1 MKKRKIEAGDLVFN
15 SVPASTATV
24 APLQP
29 ANVRSLGWFVGFAIG
44 IALTIML
51 VPALIRAQET
61 PFHIEEASIT
71 DIQNAIRTGQTSCEA
86 VVQAYVTRARAYN
99 GACTSLLTK
108 DGAAIP
114 QSTGMMRAGSLLK
127 YPTQTVPASTVF
139 PDLDKYEGLPLELGR
154 MITSASDPTVQL
166 QYGWRMGIP
175 EAGQLDALEVL
186 NIRGER
192 SITCK
197 GDFDRAPEDGTLP
210 AGAPAACEEFR
221 KLPDAI
227 ERARELDKQYGRNP
241 DTAKLPMYCAV
252 FSLKDWYDA
261 KDMRGTGGNDVNF
274 AMDVPKEDSPDIA
287 ALREEGA
294 IIYAVST
301 ASNVTMA
308 QSAVGPNKPAGY
320 TPETDLQYAPWGGQA
335 CNPYDTA
342 RIPRGTSN
350 GSGVSVSA
358 NLATC
363 GVCEQTSA
371 SCKGPASRNG
381 IALILTTKGILD
393 DGGITGKNSGD
404 RAGIHCKTLKDAA
417 LVLDSIKGFKSD
429 DIFSAIPKGIIPDKP
444 YTSFLVPDS
453 AVADKPLT
461 GMRIAIVREFMVKH
475 TKNDETIS
483 DQLDGEIKSVVRDK
497 LGAELIESID
507 PAYADDPSVPNMSY
521 TFRDAMAEIL
531 PRTVPEFFFQKDAQ
545 GNLIYAVPGWDVTS
559 VDYDVALSLHK
570 APLSNKVN
578 IRTIAKFYAN
588 PSTLLLTNRYLAA
601 RGDTRVKDWA
611 SWVKNATFKTEQ
623 ERAHALNAVNVTDAR
638 PDPKQ
643 LDYLKMQTVT
653 RMIVLRVMQE
663 NHVDVFINPEQT
675 TAPYLL
681 GGANE
686 PEVNGR
692 GTQSCCQGFTALLG
706 SPEVDVP
713 AGFITTAYDPKYVL
727 SPDKKSYIPTTG
739 SVKMTMPHPMP
750 ISLMFWAG
758 PGYDPDVI
766 KAGSAYESATH
777 HRTPPPQFGPVPG
790 ESITPIIS
798 MNASH

>member
-1 MKKRKIEAGDLVFN
+1 M
-15 SVPASTATV
+15 
-24 APLQP
+24 
-29 ANVRSLGWFVGFAIG
+29 
-44 IALTIML
+44 
-51 VPALIRAQET
+51 
-61 PFHIEEASIT
+61 
-71 DIQNAIRTGQTSCEA
+71 
-86 VVQAYVTRARAYN
+86 QAYIARAKAYN
-99 GACTSLLTK
+99 GACTALLTK
-108 DGAAIP
+108 DGAAVP
-114 QSTGMMRAGSLLK
+114 QSMGMMRAGSLLK

-139 PDLDKYEGLPLELGR
+139 PDLDKYDGLPLELGR

-166 QYGWRMGIP
+166 QYGWRVGIP
-175 EAGQLDALEVL
+175 EAGQLDALETL

-197 GDFDRAPEDGTLP
+197 GDFDRAPADGPLP
-210 AGAPAACEEFR
+210 AGAPAVCEGFR
-221 KLPDAI
+221 KLPDAV
-227 ERARELDKQYGRNP
+227 ERARQLDKEYGRNP
-241 DTAKLPMYCAV
+241 DTEKLPMYCAV

-287 ALREEGA
+287 ALREKGA

-381 IALILTTKGILD
+381 IALILTTKGVLD

-417 LVLDSIKGFKSD
+417 LVLDAIKGFKSD

-453 AVADKPLT
+453 AVADKPLK
-461 GMRIAIVREFMVKH
+461 GMRIAVVREFMVKH

-497 LGAELIESID
+497 LGADLVESID
-507 PAYADDPSVPNMSY
+507 PAYPDDPSVPNMTY

-531 PRTVPEFFFQKDAQ
+531 PRTVPEFFFQKDAK
-545 GNLIYAVPGWDVTS
+545 GDLIYAVPGWDVTTI
-559 VDYDVALSLHK
+559 DYDVALSLHK
-570 APLSNKVN
+570 APLSDKVN
-578 IRTIAKFYAN
+578 LRTIAKFYAN
-588 PSTLLLTNRYLAA
+588 PSNLLLTNRYLAA
-601 RGDTRVKDWA
+601 RGDARVKDWA
-611 SWVKNATFKTEQ
+611 SWVQNATFKTES
-623 ERAHALNAVNVTDAR
+623 EKAHALNAVTVTDAR
-638 PDPKQ
+638 PDRKQ
-643 LDYLKMQTVT
+643 LNYLEMQTVT

-663 NHVDVFINPEQT
+663 NHIDVFVNPEQT

-727 SPDKKSYIPTTG
+727 SPDKKEYLPVTG
-739 SVKMTMPHPMP
+739 SVKTTMPHPMP

-790 ESITPIIS
+790 ETMDTVIS
-798 MNASH
+798 MAGSH

>member
-1 MKKRKIEAGDLVFN
+1 MKHSAMSAAEVILNRKAV
-15 SVPASTATV
+15 TV
-24 APLQP
+24 APMIAIPQT
-29 ANVRSLGWFVGFAIG
+29 NTRSLGWFVGFAIG
-44 IALTIML
+44 ILLTIML
-51 VPALIRAQET
+51 APVLLRAQQS
-61 PFHIEEASIT
+61 PFHVEEASIT
-71 DIQNAIRTGQTSCEA
+71 DIQNSIRSGQTTCEG
-86 VVQAYVTRARAYN
+86 VVQAYIARAKAYN
-99 GACTSLLTK
+99 GACTALLTK
-108 DGAAIP
+108 DGAAVP
-114 QSTGMMRAGSLLK
+114 QSMGMMRAGSLLK

-139 PDLDKYEGLPLELGR
+139 PDLDKYDGLPFELGR

-166 QYGWRMGIP
+166 QYGWRVGIP
-175 EAGQLDALEVL
+175 EAGQLDALETL

-197 GDFDRAPEDGTLP
+197 GDFDRAPADGPLP
-210 AGAPAACEEFR
+210 AGAPAVCEEFR
-221 KLPDAI
+221 KLPDAV
-227 ERARELDKQYGRNP
+227 ERARQLDKEYGRNP
-241 DTAKLPMYCAV
+241 DTEKLPMYCAV

-287 ALREEGA
+287 ALREKGA

-381 IALILTTKGILD
+381 IALILTTKGVLD

-417 LVLDSIKGFKSD
+417 LVLDAIKGFKSD

-453 AVADKPLT
+453 AVADKPLK
-461 GMRIAIVREFMVKH
+461 GMRIAVVREFMVKH

-497 LGAELIESID
+497 LGADLVESID
-507 PAYADDPSVPNMSY
+507 PAYPDDPSVPNMTY

-531 PRTVPEFFFQKDAQ
+531 PRTVPEFFFQKDAK
-545 GNLIYAVPGWDVTS
+545 GDLIYAVSGWDITTI
-559 VDYDVALSLHK
+559 DYDVALSLHK
-570 APLSNKVN
+570 APLSDKVN
-578 IRTIAKFYAN
+578 LRTIAKFYAN
-588 PSTLLLTNRYLAA
+588 PSNLLLANRYLAA
-601 RGDTRVKDWA
+601 RGDARVKDWA
-611 SWVKNATFKTEQ
+611 SWVQNATFKTES
-623 ERAHALNAVNVTDAR
+623 EKAHALNAVTVTDAR
-638 PDPKQ
+638 PDRKQ
-643 LDYLKMQTVT
+643 LNYLEMQTVT

-663 NHVDVFINPEQT
+663 NHIDVFVNPEQT

-727 SPDKKSYIPTTG
+727 SPDKKGYLPVTG
-739 SVKMTMPHPMP
+739 SVKTTMSHPMP

-766 KAGSAYESATH
+766 KAGSAYESASH

-790 ESITPIIS
+790 ETMNTVIS
-798 MNASH
+798 MAGSH

>member
-1 MKKRKIEAGDLVFN
+1 VTQRTIAAGKPFVYQATLVRTPERRE
-15 SVPASTATV
+15 VPAK
-24 APLQP
+24 
-29 ANVRSLGWFVGFAIG
+29 VRNLGWCVGFVLGLLFTFILA
-44 IALTIML
+44 
-51 VPALIRAQET
+51 PALMRAQES
-61 PFHIEEASIT
+61 PFHVEEASIT
-71 DIQNAIRTGQTSCEA
+71 DIQNAIKSGQTTCEG
-86 VVQAYVTRARAYN
+86 VVRTYLQRAKAYN
-99 GACTSLLTK
+99 GVCTALLTK
-108 DGAAIP
+108 DGAPIP
-114 QSTGMMRAGSLLK
+114 QTMGMMRAGSLLK
-127 YPTQTVPASTVF
+127 YPTQTVAASTVF
-139 PDLDKYEGLPLELGR
+139 PDLDQYAGIPLDLGR

-166 QYGWRMGIP
+166 QYGWRVGIP
-175 EAGQLDALEVL
+175 EAGQLDALEAI

-197 GDFDRAPEDGTLP
+197 GDFDRAPADGPLP

-227 ERARELDKQYGRNP
+227 ERAKELDKEYGRNP
-241 DTAKLPMYCAV
+241 DLAKLPMYCAV

-261 KDMRGTGGNDVNF
+261 KDMRSTGGNDVNF
-274 AMDVPKEDSPDIA
+274 AMDAPKVDSPDIA
-287 ALREEGA
+287 ALREKGA

-308 QSAVGPNKPAGY
+308 QSAVGPNKPAAY
-320 TPETDLQYAPWGGQA
+320 TPETDLQYGPWGGQA

-342 RIPRGTSN
+342 RVPRGTSN

-363 GVCEQTSA
+363 GICEQTSA

-381 IALILTTKGILD
+381 IAVILTTKGVLG

-404 RAGIHCKTLKDAA
+404 RTGIHCKTVKEAA
-417 LVLDSIKGFKSD
+417 LVLDSIKGYQSD

-444 YTSFLVPDS
+444 YSSFLIPDS
-453 AVADKPLT
+453 EVGDKPLK

-483 DQLDGEIKSVVRDK
+483 DKLDGEIKSVLGEK
-497 LGAELIESID
+497 LGATLVETID
-507 PAYADDPSVPNMSY
+507 PAYPDDSSVPNVGYS
-521 TFRDAMAEIL
+521 FRDAMAEIL
-531 PRTVPEFFFQKDAQ
+531 PRTVPEFFFQKDSA

-570 APLSNKVN
+570 APLSDKVN
-578 IRTIAKFYAN
+578 LRTIARFYAN
-588 PSTLLLTNRYLAA
+588 PSTLMLTNRYLAE
-601 RGDTRVKDWA
+601 RGDARVKDWE
-611 SWVKNATFKTEQ
+611 SWIANATFKTEA
-623 ERAHALNAVNVTDAR
+623 EKARALNALTSKDAR
-638 PDPKQ
+638 PDRK
-643 LDYLKMQTVT
+643 LMNYLEMQTVT

-663 NHVDVFINPEQT
+663 NKVDLFVNPEQT

-681 GGANE
+681 GGALE

-727 SPDKKSYIPTTG
+727 DADKKGYSAVTG
-739 SVKMTMPHPMP
+739 TVKSTMRHPMP

-758 PGYDPDVI
+758 AGSDSDVI
-766 KAGSAYESATH
+766 KAASAYESATH
-777 HRTPPPQFGPVPG
+777 HRQPPPQFGPVPG
-790 ESITPIIS
+790 ESQT
-798 MNASH
+798 ASK